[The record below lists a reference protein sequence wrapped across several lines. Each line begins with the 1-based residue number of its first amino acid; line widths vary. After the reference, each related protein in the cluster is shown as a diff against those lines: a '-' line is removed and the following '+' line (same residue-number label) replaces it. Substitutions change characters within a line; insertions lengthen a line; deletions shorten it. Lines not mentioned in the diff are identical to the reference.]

1 VPDLVNLIA
10 KFQLT
15 ATLIKCVNR
24 SDTKETWEVPD
35 FHTLFGDHEKAHD
48 EISAMKETTLR
59 IKEVNVRRFWTQ
71 ELVAIHF
78 VVGSLQ
84 AGTRLMTFQQLP
96 CGLAFLPV
104 SVRLYIF
111 QLHTLMSQ
119 HFP

>member
-1 VPDLVNLIA
+1 LPDLLNLIA

-15 ATLIKCVNR
+15 ATSFKCVNR

-48 EISAMKETTLR
+48 ETSAMTTLR

-78 VVGSLQ
+78 VVASLQ
-84 AGTRLMTFQQLP
+84 AGTTVMTFQKLP
-96 CGLAFLPV
+96 CGVAFLPV

-111 QLHTLMSQ
+111 QMHTYMY
-119 HFP
+119 PP